1 MSQCNHT
8 HGLCVTKVP
17 IFSELSNEKLLE
29 INSLVQK
36 KEYKSGEIIYHE
48 GDPSEYLY
56 IIESGLVKLFK
67 IGKNGNE
74 YILRL
79 LKSGQ
84 FFGELVLFKDDV
96 LNSSAE
102 AIGDCSICIIHKNDL
117 EQLIKNSSEISYSI
131 LAAVTNRLN
140 QAEIQLQ
147 SIVLE
152 DAMEKTLRLLL
163 ELAKEDGIKNEE
175 GILIDLPL
183 SRAGLASLIGISN
196 ETLSRKLSE
205 LQEEGTL
212 LIKGQKQILLKIPL
226 RDDQLKE

>member
-8 HGLCVTKVP
+8 HGLCVSKVP
-17 IFSELSNEKLLE
+17 IFSELSNEELLE
-29 INSLVQK
+29 INNLVRK
-36 KEYKSGEIIYHE
+36 KEYRNGEIICHE
-48 GDPSEYLY
+48 GDPGEYLY
-56 IIESGLVKLFK
+56 IIESGLIKLFK

-79 LKSGQ
+79 LKEGQ

-102 AIGDCSICIIHKNDL
+102 AIGDCRICIIPKNDL
-117 EQLIKNSSEISYSI
+117 ERLIKTSSDLSYNL
-131 LAAVTNRLN
+131 LAAVTSRLN
-140 QAEIQLQ
+140 KAEIQLE
-147 SIVLE
+147 SLVLE

-163 ELAKEDGIKNEE
+163 ELAKENGTKNEE

-183 SRAGLASLIGISN
+183 TRAGLASLIGISH

-212 LIKGQKQILLKIPL
+212 LIKGQKQLLL
-226 RDDQLKE
+226 TNLFNM

>member
-1 MSQCNHT
+1 MSQCKHT
-8 HGLCVTKVP
+8 HGLCVSKVP
-17 IFSELSNEKLLE
+17 IFSELNNEKLLE
-29 INSLVQK
+29 INNLVRK
-36 KEYKSGEIIYHE
+36 KEYSNGEIICHE
-48 GDPSEYLY
+48 GDPGEYLY
-56 IIESGLVKLFK
+56 IIESGLIKLFK

-79 LKSGQ
+79 LKEGQ

-102 AIGDCSICIIHKNDL
+102 AIGDCRICIIPKNDL
-117 EQLIKNSSEISYSI
+117 EKLIKKSSDLTYSL
-131 LAAVTNRLN
+131 LAAVTSRLN
-140 QAEIQLQ
+140 KAEIQLE
-147 SIVLE
+147 SLVLE

-163 ELAKEDGIKNEE
+163 ELAKENGTKKEE

-183 SRAGLASLIGISN
+183 SRAGLASLIGISH

-212 LIKGQKQILLKIPL
+212 LIKGQKQLLL
-226 RDDQLKE
+226 TNSFNV

>member
-8 HGLCVTKVP
+8 HGLCVSKVP
-17 IFSELSNEKLLE
+17 IFSEFSNEELLK
-29 INSLVQK
+29 INNLVRK
-36 KEYKSGEIIYHE
+36 KEFRNGEIICHE
-48 GDPSEYLY
+48 GDPGEYLY
-56 IIESGLVKLFK
+56 IIESGLIKLFK

-79 LKSGQ
+79 LKEGQ

-96 LNSSAE
+96 SHSSAE
-102 AIGDCSICIIHKNDL
+102 AIGDCSICIIPKNDL
-117 EQLIKNSSEISYSI
+117 ERLIKTSSDLSYNL
-131 LAAVTNRLN
+131 LAAVTSRLN
-140 QAEIQLQ
+140 KTEIQLE
-147 SIVLE
+147 SLALE

-163 ELAKEDGIKNEE
+163 ELAKENGTKNEE

-183 SRAGLASLIGISN
+183 SRAGLASLIGVSH

-212 LIKGQKQILLKIPL
+212 LIKGQKQLLLTNPSNV
-226 RDDQLKE
+226 